1 MVAVGHRS
9 SSHEPSSPRVAV
21 TQTTRRPSRTP
32 RAISPAATYVSSSG
46 CAQTPRMVPRSPPSV
61 IPSLLEW
68 PGLLLPS
75 PDSRNRGSSLVQ
87 QSLDDGP
94 ELLGRE
100 LQGRVAGLELD
111 PPGVR
116 RAGLEEV
123 AERPD
128 PVLAGDP
135 NGGVPEVL
143 DRTVEDEMHHRR
155 LRRVGDDLDA
165 AEASER
171 VGDGQGG
178 PPVPLDPRQP
188 QPQHAEGGAGG
199 RPHAVRGSAVAA
211 APPPPPPHHR
221 PPPPPAPPPPPP

>member
-32 RAISPAATYVSSSG
+32 RAISPAARYVSSSG

-61 IPSLLEW
+61 IRSLLEW

-87 QSLDDGP
+87 QTLDDGP

-100 LQGRVAGLELD
+100 LQGRVAGLKLD

-135 NGGVPEVL
+135 NGGAPEVL

-155 LRRVGDDLDA
+155 LRR
-165 AEASER
+165 
-171 VGDGQGG
+171 GG
-178 PPVPLDPRQP
+178 GEL
-188 QPQHAEGGAGG
+188 H
-199 RPHAVRGSAVAA
+199 RPRGSARGGGGPGR
-211 APPPPPPHHR
+211 AP
-221 PPPPPAPPPPPP
+221 